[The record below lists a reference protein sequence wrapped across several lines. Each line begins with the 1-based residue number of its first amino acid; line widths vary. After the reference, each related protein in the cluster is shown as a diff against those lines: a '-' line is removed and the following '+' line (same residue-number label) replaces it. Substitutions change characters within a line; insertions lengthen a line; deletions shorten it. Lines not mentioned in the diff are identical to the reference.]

1 MNTKYISYEASAAPT
16 RGPLIR
22 SETNLET
29 LPIDPALLDR
39 ANGAEVY
46 APCVTIATV
55 GRVLLNQSGETL
67 GANSP
72 LCPQQRRESRH
83 SRTAAS
89 GHFRTHAPQHATVIR
104 TPCRRWRSNVG
115 GIVMPGALA
124 VLRFRNSSNFDGPLN
139 YTCGMSS
146 SKADAASAVVRRAP
160 PDFEDWETVR
170 TLILEAFAY
179 VEGRINPPSSAL
191 QLTVESDEGGCR
203 KRRAVARRACC
214 RRPP

>member
-1 MNTKYISYEASAAPT
+1 
-16 RGPLIR
+16 
-22 SETNLET
+22 
-29 LPIDPALLDR
+29 
-39 ANGAEVY
+39 
-46 APCVTIATV
+46 
-55 GRVLLNQSGETL
+55 
-67 GANSP
+67 
-72 LCPQQRRESRH
+72 
-83 SRTAAS
+83 
-89 GHFRTHAPQHATVIR
+89 
-104 TPCRRWRSNVG
+104 
-115 GIVMPGALA
+115 MPSALA

-191 QLTVESDEGGCR
+191 RLTVESDEGGGR